1 MSHSKHNTSLAFF
14 TAHERAEL
22 RDRWG
27 SQSTRLTR
35 DSFLP
40 FGSCRLCL
48 LPARDPVSCASHGHL
63 FCRECAL
70 SNLLAQKKDIKRLE
84 KEYVQKK
91 QEEAEAEDIKQEQER
106 ERAVQD
112 FELVQQ
118 GLNSKLGP
126 ATTRHIVGRE
136 AGKVI
141 VEENN
146 PDKQGTKRKL
156 QIDED
161 ELMRLGGQNTRLK
174 KDSKD
179 SQNPIDQKAAT
190 SFWIPSLT
198 PSSTITATKP
208 TKLNPQCPAATPDK
222 PHDFSLKSLV
232 TVQFTEE
239 KSETSNES
247 VRSCPSCKKALTN
260 STKAMLA
267 KPCGHVLCKPCAD
280 KFMKPSEKDAHDAT
294 AEVGIVRCYVCQAN
308 VTEKKREK
316 KEGKEEKD
324 KVRPGVVEISSEGT
338 GFAGG
343 GNNMVKKT
351 GVAFQV

>member
-22 RDRWG
+22 KTTWG

-48 LPARDPVSCASHGHL
+48 LPARNPVSCPSHGHL

-70 SNLLAQKKDIKRLE
+70 SNLLAQKKEIKRLE
-84 KEYVQKK
+84 KEYISKK
-91 QEEAEAEDIKQEQER
+91 QEEAALEEAKREQER
-106 ERAVQD
+106 ERAVRD

-118 GLNSKLGP
+118 GLNSKLGSSD
-126 ATTRHIVGRE
+126 AAARHIIGRE

-141 VEENN
+141 VEEQN

-156 QIDED
+156 EIDED
-161 ELMRLGGQNTRLK
+161 ELMRLGGQNTKLK
-174 KDSKD
+174 KDS
-179 SQNPIDQKAAT
+179 QNRLDQKAAT

-198 PSSTITATKP
+198 PSSTTTATKP
-208 TKLNPQCPAATPDK
+208 TKSNPQCPASSPDK
-222 PHDFSLKSLV
+222 PHDFSLKALV
-232 TVQFTEE
+232 SVQFTEE
-239 KSETSNES
+239 KAEGSDEP

-267 KPCGHVLCKPCAD
+267 KPCGHVICKPCAT
-280 KFMKPSEKDAHDAT
+280 KFMRPSEKDAHDAN
-294 AEVGIVRCYVCQAN
+294 AEVGVVRCYVCQTN

-316 KEGKEEKD
+316 KDGKEDKE

-343 GNNMVKKT
+343 GNNMVKKS

>member
-14 TAHERAEL
+14 TAHEREEL
-22 RDRWG
+22 KSVWG
-27 SQSTRLTR
+27 SRSTRLSR

-48 LPARDPVSCASHGHL
+48 LPARDPVSCPSHGHL

-70 SNLLAQKKDIKRLE
+70 SNLLAQKKEIKRLD
-84 KEYVQKK
+84 KEYIQKK
-91 QEEAEAEDIKQEQER
+91 QEEVEAEDIKREQEQ

-126 ATTRHIVGRE
+126 GNAAARHIIGRE

-141 VEENN
+141 VEEQN

-156 QIDED
+156 EIDEE
-161 ELMRLGGQNTRLK
+161 ELKRLGGQNTKLK
-174 KDSKD
+174 KDD
-179 SQNPIDQKAAT
+179 QNPIDQKAAT

-198 PSSTITATKP
+198 PSSSTTATKP
-208 TKLNPQCPAATPDK
+208 TKSTPQCPASTSDK
-222 PHDFSLKSLV
+222 PHDFSLKLLV
-232 TVQFTEE
+232 SVQFTEE
-239 KSETSNES
+239 KTEGSNEP

-267 KPCGHVLCKPCAD
+267 KPCGHVLCKPCAT
-280 KFMKPSEKDAHDAT
+280 KFMKPSEKDAHDAS
-294 AEVGIVRCYVCQAN
+294 AEVGVVRCYVCQTN
-308 VTEKKREK
+308 VTDKKREK
-316 KEGKEEKD
+316 KEGKEEKE

-343 GNNMVKKT
+343 GNNMVKKK

>member
-48 LPARDPVSCASHGHL
+48 LPARDPVSCPSHGHL

-70 SNLLAQKKDIKRLE
+70 SNLLAQKKEIKRLD
-84 KEYVQKK
+84 KEYIQKR
-91 QEEAEAEDIKQEQER
+91 QEEAESEEIKREQEK
-106 ERAVQD
+106 ERAVKD

-126 ATTRHIVGRE
+126 NAAARHIIGRE

-141 VEENN
+141 VEEQDS
-146 PDKQGTKRKL
+146 DKQGTKRKL

-174 KDSKD
+174 KDS
-179 SQNPIDQKAAT
+179 QNPIDQKAAT

-198 PSSTITATKP
+198 PSSATAATKP
-208 TKLNPQCPAATPDK
+208 TKSNPQCPASTADK
-222 PHDFSLKSLV
+222 PHDFTLKLLV
-232 TVQFTEE
+232 AVHFNEE
-239 KSETSNES
+239 KAEGSDEP
-247 VRSCPSCKKALTN
+247 VRSCPSCKKALAN
-260 STKAMLA
+260 STKATLA
-267 KPCGHVLCKPCAD
+267 KPCGHVLCKPCAT
-280 KFMKPSEKDAHDAT
+280 KFVKPSEKDAHDAT
-294 AEVGIVRCYVCQAN
+294 AEVGVIRCYVCQAN

-316 KEGKEEKD
+316 KEGKEEKE
-324 KVRPGVVEISSEGT
+324 KVRPGVVEISCEGT

-343 GNNMVKKT
+343 GNNMVKKK